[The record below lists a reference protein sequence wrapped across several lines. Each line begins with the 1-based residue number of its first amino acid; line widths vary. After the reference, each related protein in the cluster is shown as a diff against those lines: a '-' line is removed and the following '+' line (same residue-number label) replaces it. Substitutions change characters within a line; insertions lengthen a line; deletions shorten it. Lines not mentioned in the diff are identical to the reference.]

1 MIDDNKVNELLSKKY
16 NETIVIAEDDS
27 EILAYLK
34 DELSTNFRV
43 IAVNNGYDAVKAVMD
58 DEVSLILSDVL
69 MPALNGFQLCSN
81 IKSNIAT
88 CHIPIVLLT
97 ALSDDNQRIYGIAE
111 GADEYIHKPFNMQY
125 VRLKIIRI
133 IEERKRLGQYIRPK
147 IRSSDKARSRQ
158 SSLCGRCVPG

>member
-1 MIDDNKVNELLSKKY
+1 MAKKY

-111 GADEYIHKPFNMQY
+111 GADEYIHKPFNMQ
-125 VRLKIIRI
+125 
-133 IEERKRLGQYIRPK
+133 
-147 IRSSDKARSRQ
+147 
-158 SSLCGRCVPG
+158 